1 MPRDIIKT
9 LRAPAAIGAY
19 SQAVRAGD
27 FVFVSGQIPLN
38 PETGEVVFSDIKEQ
52 TERILVN
59 IRNILQEA
67 GMGLEDVVKTTV
79 YLMLMDDF
87 SRVNEVY
94 ARFFGENPPAR
105 AVVEVSRLPK
115 DVAIEIEAIAYK
127 KPTVIPCETEES
139 AK

>member
-1 MPRDIIKT
+1 MPREIIKSS
-9 LRAPAAIGAY
+9 RAPQAVGAY

-38 PETGEVVFSDIKEQ
+38 PETGEVVFADIKEQ

-79 YLMLMDDF
+79 YLELMDDLG
-87 SRVNEVY
+87 RVNEVY
-94 ARFFGENPPAR
+94 GRFFGENPPAR
-105 AVVEVSRLPK
+105 AAVEVARLPK

-127 KPTVIPCETEES
+127 S
-139 AK
+139 RG

>member
-9 LRAPAAIGAY
+9 NRAPAAIGAY

-94 ARFFGENPPAR
+94 ARFFGDNPPAR
-105 AVVEVSRLPK
+105 AVVEVARLPK

-127 KPTVIPCETEES
+127 KPTVIPCEVE
-139 AK
+139 

>member
-1 MPRDIIKT
+1 MPREIIKT
-9 LRAPAAIGAY
+9 NRAPAAVGAY

-38 PETGEVVFSDIKEQ
+38 PETGEVVFADIKEQ

-59 IRNILQEA
+59 IRNILKEA

-79 YLMLMDDF
+79 YLELMDDL

-105 AVVEVSRLPK
+105 AAVEVARLPK
-115 DVAIEIEAIAYK
+115 DVAIEIEAIAYR
-127 KPTVIPCETEES
+127 PRD
-139 AK
+139 

>member
-1 MPRDIIKT
+1 MPREIIKT
-9 LRAPAAIGAY
+9 SRAPQAVGAY

-38 PETGEVVFSDIKEQ
+38 PETGEVVFADITEQ
-52 TERILVN
+52 TERVLVN
-59 IRNILQEA
+59 IRNILSEC

-79 YLMLMDDF
+79 YLELMDDL

-94 ARFFGENPPAR
+94 GRFFGDSPPAR
-105 AVVEVSRLPK
+105 AAVEVARLPK

-127 KPTVIPCETEES
+127 KSV
-139 AK
+139 

>member
-1 MPRDIIKT
+1 MPREIIKT
-9 LRAPAAIGAY
+9 NRAPAAIGAY

-38 PETGEVVFSDIKEQ
+38 PETGEIVFADIKEQ

-67 GMGLEDVVKTTV
+67 GMDLDDVIKTTV

-94 ARFFGENPPAR
+94 GRFFGENPPAR
-105 AVVEVSRLPK
+105 AVVEVARLPK
-115 DVAIEIEAIAYK
+115 DVAIEIEAVAYK
-127 KPTVIPCETEES
+127 APSPPAPLPEVEG
-139 AK
+139 

>member
-1 MPRDIIKT
+1 MPREIIRSN
-9 LRAPAAIGAY
+9 RAPAAVGAY
-19 SQAVRAGD
+19 SQAVRAGE

-38 PETGEVVFSDIKEQ
+38 PETGEVVFADIKEQ

-59 IRNILQEA
+59 IRNILQEV

-79 YLMLMDDF
+79 YLELMDDL

-105 AVVEVSRLPK
+105 AAVEVARLPK
-115 DVAIEIEAIAYK
+115 DVAIEIEAIAWK
-127 KPTVIPCETEES
+127 RRD
-139 AK
+139 

>member
-1 MPRDIIKT
+1 MPREIIKST
-9 LRAPAAIGAY
+9 RAPAAIGAY

-38 PETGEVVFSDIKEQ
+38 PETGEVVFADITEQ
-52 TERILVN
+52 TERVLVN

-79 YLMLMDDF
+79 YLELMDDL

-94 ARFFGENPPAR
+94 GRFFGDSPPAR
-105 AVVEVSRLPK
+105 AAVEVARLPK
-115 DVAIEIEAIAYK
+115 DVAIEIEAVAYK
-127 KPTVIPCETEES
+127 KIVE
-139 AK
+139 

>member
-9 LRAPAAIGAY
+9 HRAPAAIGAY

-94 ARFFGENPPAR
+94 SRFFGENPPAR

>member
-1 MPRDIIKT
+1 MPREIIKST
-9 LRAPAAIGAY
+9 RAPQAVGAY

-38 PETGEVVFSDIKEQ
+38 PETGEVVFADITEQ
-52 TERILVN
+52 TERVLVN

-79 YLMLMDDF
+79 YLELMDDL

-94 ARFFGENPPAR
+94 GRFFGENPPAR
-105 AVVEVSRLPK
+105 AAVEVARLPK
-115 DVAIEIEAIAYK
+115 DVAIEIEAVAYK
-127 KPTVIPCETEES
+127 KSVE
-139 AK
+139 

>member
-9 LRAPAAIGAY
+9 HRAPAAIGAY

-94 ARFFGENPPAR
+94 SRFFGENPPAR

-127 KPTVIPCETEES
+127 KQVVIPCETE
-139 AK
+139 

>member
-1 MPRDIIKT
+1 MPREIIKT
-9 LRAPAAIGAY
+9 SRAPAAVGAY

-38 PETGEVVFSDIKEQ
+38 PETGEVVFADIQEQ
-52 TERILVN
+52 TERVLVN

-67 GMGLEDVVKTTV
+67 GMGLEDVVRTTV
-79 YLMLMDDF
+79 YLELMDDL

-105 AVVEVSRLPK
+105 AAVEVARLPK
-115 DVAIEIEAIAYK
+115 DVAIEIEAVAYK
-127 KPTVIPCETEES
+127 KS
-139 AK
+139 G

>member
-9 LRAPAAIGAY
+9 NRAPAAIGAY

-105 AVVEVSRLPK
+105 AVVEVARLPK

-127 KPTVIPCETEES
+127 KPMVIPCAVE
-139 AK
+139 

>member
-1 MPRDIIKT
+1 MPREIIKT
-9 LRAPAAIGAY
+9 SRAPAAVGAY

-38 PETGEVVFSDIKEQ
+38 PETGEVVFADIQEQ
-52 TERILVN
+52 TERVLVN

-67 GMGLEDVVKTTV
+67 GMDLSDVVRTTV
-79 YLMLMDDF
+79 YLELMDDL

-94 ARFFGENPPAR
+94 ARFFGESPPAR
-105 AVVEVSRLPK
+105 AAVEVARLPK

-127 KPTVIPCETEES
+127 KQE
-139 AK
+139 

>member
-67 GMGLEDVVKTTV
+67 GMGLEDVVQTTV

-94 ARFFGENPPAR
+94 SRFFGENPPAR

-127 KPTVIPCETEES
+127 KPTVIPSE
-139 AK
+139 ADVG

>member
-1 MPRDIIKT
+1 MPREIIKT
-9 LRAPAAIGAY
+9 NRAPAAVGAY

-38 PETGEVVFSDIKEQ
+38 PETGEVVFADIKEQ

-59 IRNILQEA
+59 IRNILKEA

-79 YLMLMDDF
+79 YLELMDDL

-94 ARFFGENPPAR
+94 ARFFGDNPPAR
-105 AVVEVSRLPK
+105 AAVEVARLPK

-127 KPTVIPCETEES
+127 VRD
-139 AK
+139 

>member
-1 MPRDIIKT
+1 MPREIIKSS
-9 LRAPAAIGAY
+9 RAPAAVGAY

-59 IRNILQEA
+59 IRNILSEC

-79 YLMLMDDF
+79 YLELMDDL

-94 ARFFGENPPAR
+94 GRFFGENPPAR
-105 AVVEVSRLPK
+105 AAVEVARLPK

-127 KPTVIPCETEES
+127 KREQE
-139 AK
+139 

>member
-9 LRAPAAIGAY
+9 NRAPAAIGAY

-59 IRNILQEA
+59 IRNILHEA

-94 ARFFGENPPAR
+94 SRFFGDNPPAR
-105 AVVEVSRLPK
+105 AVVEVARLPK

-127 KPTVIPCETEES
+127 KPTVIPCEVG
-139 AK
+139 

>member
-1 MPRDIIKT
+1 MPRDIINT
-9 LRAPAAIGAY
+9 HRAPAAIGAY

-127 KPTVIPCETEES
+127 KPTVIPCEDEES

>member
-94 ARFFGENPPAR
+94 SRFFGENPPAR

-127 KPTVIPCETEES
+127 KPTVIPSEAEES
-139 AK
+139 EK

>member
-9 LRAPAAIGAY
+9 NRAPAAIGAY

-67 GMGLEDVVKTTV
+67 GMGLEEVVKTTV

-94 ARFFGENPPAR
+94 ARFFGDNPPAR

-127 KPTVIPCETEES
+127 KPTVIPCEVE
-139 AK
+139 

>member
-94 ARFFGENPPAR
+94 SRFFGENPPAR

-127 KPTVIPCETEES
+127 KPTVIPCEVE
-139 AK
+139 

>member
-94 ARFFGENPPAR
+94 WRFFGDNPPAR

-127 KPTVIPCETEES
+127 KSTVIPSVTDVG
-139 AK
+139 